1 MFRMGDLR
9 RTFKPEFL
17 NRVDDIII
25 FHQLTKDNI
34 RQIASNMMQTVIDR
48 TAQMGINMEIDDK
61 ALDILAEK
69 GFDPIY
75 GARPLRRTIQSS
87 VEDAVAEKMLDGE
100 LKGGVTAIVSGSDGN
115 ITVSKKEEAM

>member
-1 MFRMGDLR
+1 MGDLR

-34 RQIASNMMQTVIDR
+34 RQIASNMMRTVIDR

-87 VEDAVAEKMLDGE
+87 VEDAVAEKILDGE
-100 LKGGVTAIVSGSDGN
+100 LKGGVTAIVSGSNGK
-115 ITVSKKEEAM
+115 ITVSKKEEATIIE